1 VKTATRDRIVE
12 AARQLFWERGYAATG
27 VAQILKA
34 ARARSG
40 SLYYFFPAKEDLLVA
55 VLEYYK
61 LLLEPA
67 VLRPVFERVRDPI
80 ERIFGILDG
89 YRRQLEATK
98 FRHGCPIGSLALEIA
113 NESPSARELVAE
125 NFSGW
130 RSAIEDCLAGAADRL
145 PRGLNRGQLALFV
158 LTTMEGAVMLARA
171 YQNLEPYDAA
181 VSQLRE
187 YFDLLFKKR
196 ARPKRR
202 RPGR

>member
-1 VKTATRDRIVE
+1 VKTTTRDRIVE
-12 AARQLFWERGYAATG
+12 TARRLFWEQGYAATG

-113 NESPSARELVAE
+113 NESPSARALVAE

-130 RSAIEDCLAGAADRL
+130 RSAIEDCLAGAADL
-145 PRGLNRGQLALFV
+145 PRRIDRGQLALFV

-181 VSQLRE
+181 VGQLRE

-202 RPGR
+202 RPRS